1 MRLTLL
7 TYNVHLFSPLTALPA
22 WFRGQVA
29 VKDDAVRC
37 RKIAKRLLGTS
48 ADIVALTELWHG
60 AYVSDLLRRVA
71 HVYPHAYAAPGANY
85 LRGQLLGSGLVL
97 LSKHPISEA
106 TFVPFRDCAGD
117 ERWAQKGFI
126 CARVHVRPH
135 LDVDVISTHLHAPCG
150 DAPYAAER
158 LSNVTQLID
167 AIDALQKRGR
177 QRVFVVGDLNI
188 TAGSDE
194 YQMLTEALSI
204 RGLKDAVEAA
214 QEQPLLATIGNN
226 NSLQWLFGRHNKTAR
241 VDYVF
246 APQDALASALT
257 QPRYLGAEELRAS
270 FKHPYT
276 YKAQEGKGWVVHDLS
291 DHYPLLATVDLGTR
305 GAVC

>member
-60 AYVSDLLRRVA
+60 AYASDLLSRVA

-97 LSKHPISEA
+97 LSKHPITEA
-106 TFVPFRDCAGD
+106 TFVPFRDRAGD

-126 CARVHVRPH
+126 CARVRVSPH

-158 LSNVTQLID
+158 LSNVAQLVD

-177 QRVFVVGDLNI
+177 QRVLVVGDLNI
-188 TAGSDE
+188 TAGSAE
-194 YQMLTEALSI
+194 YQRLTDALSA
-204 RGLKDAVEAA
+204 RGLKDVVEGA
-214 QEQPLLATIGNN
+214 QEQPLVATIGNN
-226 NSLQWLFGRHNKTAR
+226 NSLQWLFGGHNKTAR

-246 APQDALASALT
+246 APQDALVSAST
-257 QPRYLGAEELRAS
+257 QPRYLGAEELSAS

-276 YKAQEGKGWVVHDLS
+276 YKAQEGTGWVVHDLS
-291 DHYPLLATVDLGTR
+291 DHYPLLATVDLGAR
-305 GAVC
+305 SFIY